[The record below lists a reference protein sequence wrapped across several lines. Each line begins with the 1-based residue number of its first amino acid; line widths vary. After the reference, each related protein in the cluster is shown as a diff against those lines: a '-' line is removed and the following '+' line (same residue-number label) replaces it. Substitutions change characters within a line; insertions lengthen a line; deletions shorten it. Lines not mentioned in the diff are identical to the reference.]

1 MQSVQLSKKL
11 SSKPVIIVSIV
22 IVLILIA
29 VIVLSTLRKAPI
41 SQETIN
47 DNLSL
52 AAVRDES
59 MPYITSVDCGVLGT
73 FSLDAQN
80 NSLQLNWL
88 SNSTLSTVWDST
100 VQYCDRNSNSYNNL
114 STQNFFQ
121 QLSASNF
128 IPTNEYIVEYGF
140 SKSTLMSTQI
150 YTDFLTGE
158 SVRFNL
164 NLYCG
169 FFRVETDVTTNQ
181 SGLWN
186 NFYGTSNTTLNR
198 LQPPLSWPY
207 QSTTS
212 NNILWQIRQ
221 PETGFTDINIMVAQ
235 FRENGELSLVNPSD
249 PFGTTSI
256 GLLNFYASQFT
267 GAPSCSNVLRHPV
280 QRF

>member
-11 SSKPVIIVSIV
+11 SSKPVIISFIV
-22 IVLILIA
+22 IILIIVTA
-29 VIVLSTLRKAPI
+29 VVLSLLRKKPV

-52 AAVRDES
+52 AAVRDQTN
-59 MPYITSVDCGVLGT
+59 PYTTSLDCGVLGT
-73 FSLDAQN
+73 FSLDAIN

-88 SNSTLSTVWDST
+88 SNSTLTTVWDST
-100 VQYCDRNSNSYNNL
+100 VQNCDRNSNSYYSL
-114 STQNFFQ
+114 SQQNFFQ

-128 IPTNEYIVEYGF
+128 IPTNGYIAQYGF
-140 SKSTLMSTQI
+140 SKSTLMSTKI
-150 YTDFLTGE
+150 YTDFFTGE

-186 NFYGTSNTTLNR
+186 NFYGNSNTTLNR

-221 PETGFTDINIMVAQ
+221 PETGFSDVNIMVAQ

-256 GLLNFYASQFT
+256 GILNWYASEFS
-267 GAPSCSNVLRHPV
+267 GAPSCSAVIRHPV